1 MASVLY
7 RIGAFTVRRRWLVIV
22 GWVVLLAG
30 LSVLVLVVQ
39 RPASNNLTIPGTQSQ
54 QALDLLNNRFPGAGG
69 AQAQVVFSTS
79 GTAPITSSADRAA
92 IEASLAQLRLAP
104 QVVSVSDPFTT
115 GTVSRSG
122 RIALSIVAY
131 PVPVAAVT
139 PSARTAL
146 LDIGG
151 PAKSAGMHVNIGG
164 ALAAPSTASK
174 SDIAGIVI
182 AFIVLAL
189 TFRSALA
196 AGVPLISALV
206 GLGTGLAAITAV
218 GSVVVLSTTAPILAT
233 MLALAVGIDYG
244 LFITTRHRQQ
254 LVTGMDPDRSIA
266 TAVATAGSAVCFAGT
281 TVVVALAALAIVRIP
296 FLTVM
301 GIAAAGAVII
311 AAAAAITLVP
321 ALLAAAGPRI
331 INGKAAQRQ
340 IARSTAS
347 DYRSLGQRW
356 VRIVTRRALLVLVA
370 GIALLAV
377 LAIPARHIHLGL
389 PDAGTYPA
397 TSTDRRAYDL
407 VSQGF
412 GPGFNSPLLVVVDT
426 PKAASAQVVAQALA
440 KGAKGIPDILLVT
453 PPVQN
458 PAHTLTLVTVIPKT
472 GPNDPA
478 TQALVSTIRAKA
490 ASATR
495 STGVQVLVTG
505 TTALNLDVSSKL
517 SAATVPYLITV
528 AIICILLLML
538 VFRSIL
544 VPIKAV
550 IGYLFSVVA
559 ALGVTTWIFQE
570 GHATSLLGIAAAGP
584 IVSFVP
590 LILAGVLFGLA
601 MDYEVFLVS
610 RIREEHTHGADPIAA
625 TVDGYTKSARVVA
638 AAAIIMIF
646 VFASFI
652 SAEDIITKTIA
663 FALALGVAID
673 AFLVRMTLVPA
684 ALALLGRSAWWLPG
698 GVARV
703 LPDVDIEGARLAT

>member
-7 RIGAFTVRRRWLVIV
+7 RIGAFTVRHRWQVIV

-54 QALDLLNNRFPGAGG
+54 QALDLLNSRFPGAGG

-79 GTAPITSSADRAA
+79 GASPVTSSADKAA
-92 IEASLAQLRLAP
+92 IEASLAQLRRAP

-115 GTVSRSG
+115 GTVSPSG
-122 RIALSIVAY
+122 KIAFSIVAY
-131 PVPVAAVT
+131 PVPVAEVT
-139 PSARTAL
+139 ASAKTAL
-146 LDIGG
+146 LDTGG
-151 PAKSAGMHVNIGG
+151 PAKAAGMQVNIGG
-164 ALAAPSTASK
+164 ALAAPSTAPK
-174 SDIAGIVI
+174 SDIVGIVI

-196 AGVPLISALV
+196 AGVPLLSALV

-218 GSVVVLSTTAPILAT
+218 GSVVVLSSTAPILAT
-233 MLALAVGIDYG
+233 MLALAVGVDYG
-244 LFITTRHRQQ
+244 LFISTRHRQQ
-254 LVTGMDPDRSIA
+254 LIAGMNPDTSIA

-301 GIAAAGAVII
+301 GIAAAGAVIV

-331 INGKAAQRQ
+331 ISGRAAQHQ
-340 IARSTAS
+340 TTRSTAS

-356 VRIVTRRALLVLVA
+356 VRIVTRRALPVLVA
-370 GIALLAV
+370 GIAVLAV
-377 LAIPARHIHLGL
+377 LALPARHIHLGL

-407 VSQGF
+407 VSRGF

-440 KGAKGIPDILLVT
+440 QGARGIPDILLVT

-478 TQALVSTIRAKA
+478 TQTLVSTIRAKA
-490 ASATR
+490 ASATT
-495 STGVQVLVTG
+495 STGVEVLVTG

-517 SAATVPYLITV
+517 SAATVPYLVTV
-528 AIICILLLML
+528 AIICLLLLML
-538 VFRSIL
+538 VFRSVL
-544 VPIKAV
+544 VPVKAV
-550 IGYLFSVVA
+550 IGYLFSVIA
-559 ALGVTTWIFQE
+559 SLGVTTWIFQQ
-570 GHATSLLGIAAAGP
+570 GHVTGLLGIAATGP

-610 RIREEHTHGADPIAA
+610 RIREEYTHGADPIAA
-625 TVDGYTKSARVVA
+625 TINGYTKSARVVA
-638 AAAIIMIF
+638 AAAVIMIF

-684 ALALLGRSAWWLPG
+684 ALALMGRSAWWLPG
-698 GVARV
+698 GIARV

>member
-7 RIGAFTVRRRWLVIV
+7 RIGAFTVGHRWRVIV

-30 LSVLVLVVQ
+30 LSILVLAVQ

-54 QALDLLNNRFPGAGG
+54 QALDLLNSRFPGAGG

-79 GTAPITSSADRAA
+79 GTAPITSGANRAA
-92 IEASLAQLRLAP
+92 IEASLAQLRHAP

-115 GTVSRSG
+115 GTVSPSG
-122 RIALSIVAY
+122 RIALSIVSY
-131 PVPVAAVT
+131 PVPVAEVT
-139 PSARTAL
+139 PSAKAAL
-146 LDIGG
+146 LDTGG
-151 PAKSAGMHVNIGG
+151 PARAAGIDVNIGG
-164 ALAAPSTASK
+164 ALAAPSTASRT
-174 SDIAGIVI
+174 DVAGIVI
-182 AFIVLAL
+182 AFIVLFL

-196 AGVPLISALV
+196 AGVPLLSALI
-206 GLGTGLAAITAV
+206 GLGTALAAITAV
-218 GSVVVLSTTAPILAT
+218 GSVVVLSTTAPILAA
-233 MLALAVGIDYG
+233 MLALAVGVDYG

-254 LVTGMDPDRSIA
+254 LATGMSPDTSIA

-281 TVVVALAALAIVRIP
+281 TVVVALTALAIVRIP

-301 GIAAAGAVII
+301 GIAAAGAVVV
-311 AAAAAITLVP
+311 AMAAAITLVP
-321 ALLAAAGPRI
+321 ALLAAAGPKI
-331 INGKAAQRQ
+331 VKGKAAQRQ
-340 IARSTAS
+340 IARSTAP

-356 VRIVTRRALLVLVA
+356 VRIVTRRAFPVLVA

-377 LAIPARHIHLGL
+377 LALPARHIHLGL
-389 PDAGTYPA
+389 PDAGTYPT

-426 PKAASAQVVAQALA
+426 PKAASAQAVAQALA
-440 KGAKGIPDILLVT
+440 QGAKGIPDILLVT

-458 PAHTLTLVTVIPKT
+458 PARTLTLVTVIPKT

-478 TQALVSTIRAKA
+478 TRALVSTIRAKA

-517 SAATVPYLITV
+517 SAATLPYLVTV
-528 AIICILLLML
+528 AIICMLLLML

-559 ALGVTTWIFQE
+559 SLGVTTWVFQQ
-570 GHATSLLGIAAAGP
+570 GHATGLLGIAATGP

-610 RIREEHTHGADPIAA
+610 RIREEHTHGADPLVA

-638 AAAIIMIF
+638 AAAVIMIF

-652 SAEDIITKTIA
+652 SAQDVVTKTIA

-684 ALALLGRSAWWLPG
+684 TLALLGRSAWWLPG

-703 LPDVDIEGARLAT
+703 LPDMDFEGARLAT

>member
-1 MASVLY
+1 
-7 RIGAFTVRRRWLVIV
+7 
-22 GWVVLLAG
+22 
-30 LSVLVLVVQ
+30 
-39 RPASNNLTIPGTQSQ
+39 
-54 QALDLLNNRFPGAGG
+54 
-69 AQAQVVFSTS
+69 
-79 GTAPITSSADRAA
+79 
-92 IEASLAQLRLAP
+92 
-104 QVVSVSDPFTT
+104 
-115 GTVSRSG
+115 
-122 RIALSIVAY
+122 
-131 PVPVAAVT
+131 
-139 PSARTAL
+139 
-146 LDIGG
+146 
-151 PAKSAGMHVNIGG
+151 
-164 ALAAPSTASK
+164 
-174 SDIAGIVI
+174 
-182 AFIVLAL
+182 
-189 TFRSALA
+189 
-196 AGVPLISALV
+196 
-206 GLGTGLAAITAV
+206 
-218 GSVVVLSTTAPILAT
+218 
-233 MLALAVGIDYG
+233 
-244 LFITTRHRQQ
+244 
-254 LVTGMDPDRSIA
+254 
-266 TAVATAGSAVCFAGT
+266 
-281 TVVVALAALAIVRIP
+281 
-296 FLTVM
+296 M
-301 GIAAAGAVII
+301 GIAAAGAVIV

-331 INGKAAQRQ
+331 IKGKAAQRQ
-340 IARSTAS
+340 IARSTAA

-356 VRIVTRRALLVLVA
+356 VRIVTRRALPVLVA

-377 LAIPARHIHLGL
+377 LALPARHIHLGL

-426 PKAASAQVVAQALA
+426 PKAASAQAVAQALA
-440 KGAKGIPDILLVT
+440 QGAKGIPDILLVT

-517 SAATVPYLITV
+517 SAATVPYLVTV

-559 ALGVTTWIFQE
+559 ALGVTTWIFQQ
-570 GHATSLLGIAAAGP
+570 GHLTSLLGIAATGP

-610 RIREEHTHGADPIAA
+610 RIREEHTHGADP
-625 TVDGYTKSARVVA
+625 VRRDRRWLHQECPGRRRRRRDHDLRLRELHLGPRRHHQDHRLRSGARRRHRRLHRPYDPGAGGARPPRPFRMVA
-638 AAAIIMIF
+638 AGWDRPRPPRHGHRRRAPRH
-646 VFASFI
+646 V
-652 SAEDIITKTIA
+652 T
-663 FALALGVAID
+663 LANPRGPDGHGDL
-673 AFLVRMTLVPA
+673 RSETPRVPLFGTPA
-684 ALALLGRSAWWLPG
+684 
-698 GVARV
+698 VQ
-703 LPDVDIEGARLAT
+703 T